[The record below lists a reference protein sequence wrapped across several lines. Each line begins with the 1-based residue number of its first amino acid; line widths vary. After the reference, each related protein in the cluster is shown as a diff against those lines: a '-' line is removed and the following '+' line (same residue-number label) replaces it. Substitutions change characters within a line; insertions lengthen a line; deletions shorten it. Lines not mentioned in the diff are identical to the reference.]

1 MNKEITD
8 YFNAKKRQLSSQ
20 SENGGD
26 LKKQYEKLT
35 IVDDVFK
42 EGLQNP
48 DCLSILLICLCSLE
62 TQVNCIF
69 KESAESKES
78 RIKGDKQL
86 QDLNASI
93 TLLSEKFD
101 DYERKKKIKDQIIE
115 NLQNSKI
122 SMEK

>member
-1 MNKEITD
+1 MM
-8 YFNAKKRQLSSQ
+8 FSKKVSLR
-20 SENGGD
+20 
-26 LKKQYEKLT
+26 EKYPSKYGPEVTLYLDT
-35 IVDDVFK
+35 FHAV
-42 EGLQNP
+42 LQNL
-48 DCLSILLICLCSLE
+48 DCLSILLMCLRNLE

-78 RIKGDKQL
+78 RIKDDKQL

-93 TLLSEKFD
+93 TLLSEKFN
-101 DYERKKKIKDQIIE
+101 DYEKKRKIKDQIIE

>member
-1 MNKEITD
+1 M
-8 YFNAKKRQLSSQ
+8 
-20 SENGGD
+20 
-26 LKKQYEKLT
+26 
-35 IVDDVFK
+35 
-42 EGLQNP
+42 
-48 DCLSILLICLCSLE
+48 CLRNLE

-101 DYERKKKIKDQIIE
+101 DYEKKRKIKDQIIE

-122 SMEK
+122 SMEKWIEELEQKVDRHEQYSRRNCILIHGNLNHQMKPPIM